1 MNKMSRNEMWQE
13 MSLQEMKEVNGG
25 FIPLVIWGVAYS
37 AKTIATACGA
47 TFLASMAI
55 GALAASDNS
64 KDEN

>member
-1 MNKMSRNEMWQE
+1 MNKENSMWREMN
-13 MSLQEMKEVNGG
+13 LQEMKEVNGG

-37 AKTIATACGA
+37 AKTIAAACGT
-47 TFLASMAI
+47 TFLAGMAI